1 MADKE
6 GVSVMKMGISQQ
18 PQMKLGQRLIM
29 SAHMQQALKLLQL
42 PIQELETFIE
52 EQVVLNPCLEMVD
65 TEDESPS
72 DEENGDL
79 EKKSVDEEAE
89 VSISDRDLTIL
100 NRLDED
106 FRDLFSDS
114 ESAPIKRSSQEDKL
128 KAFLEQSICAETT
141 LQEHLKFQAHEI
153 FDTEE
158 ECAIAEILIG
168 YIDEFGFLKTALPD
182 ISLLHHIEEI
192 KLHAILV
199 GIQTLEPYGVGAST
213 IQESLL
219 IQLRCLK
226 KGDTLAYQIVK
237 NHYDQLLHNQIPLI
251 QKEIKCSFDDIQ
263 EAIDKH
269 IAKLD
274 LHPGTHFS
282 QRDAQAIIPDVTLR
296 EENDKLIVAVERDC
310 LSNLRL
316 NSRYLKMLND
326 PDASQETK
334 QFVKHHFISARWL
347 VRNIQQRF
355 SNLERIAQSLAEKQ
369 YAFFMNP
376 HGQLLP
382 MTMKSMAE
390 ELNVHESTIARTVS
404 NKYISSPRG
413 IFPLRDFFTAKY
425 VLDKGE
431 DLSSR
436 TVKEEI
442 LDVINK
448 EDKHHPLSDEKISL
462 RLKEK
467 GIPCARRTV
476 TKYREL
482 LQIGNTQQRR
492 KYNLHLTIL

>member
-6 GVSVMKMGISQQ
+6 SVSLMHMGVSQQ
-18 PQMKLGQRLIM
+18 QQMKLGQRLIM

-52 EQVVLNPCLEMVD
+52 EQVVLNPCLEIVD
-65 TEDESPS
+65 AEEKAPS
-72 DEENGDL
+72 DEENGDV
-79 EKKSVDEEAE
+79 EKKQGDEEAE
-89 VSISDRDLTIL
+89 ITISDQDLTIL
-100 NRLDED
+100 NRLEED
-106 FRDLFSDS
+106 FRDHFS
-114 ESAPIKRSSQEDKL
+114 ESEPAPVKRTSQEDKL
-128 KAFLEQSICAETT
+128 KTFLEQSICAETT
-141 LQEHLKFQAHEI
+141 LQEHLKHQAHET
-153 FDTEE
+153 FETEE
-158 ECAIAEILIG
+158 EYSIAEILIG
-168 YIDEFGFLKTALPD
+168 YIDEFGFLKTPLAE
-182 ISLLHHIEEI
+182 ISLLHHIEEN
-192 KLHAILV
+192 KLQKILA
-199 GIQTLEPYGVGAST
+199 GIQTLEPFGVGAST

-219 IQLRCLK
+219 IQLRSLK
-226 KGDTLAYQIVK
+226 KEDTLAYQIVK
-237 NHYDQLLHNQIPLI
+237 DHYDQLLHNQIPII
-251 QKEIKCSFDDIQ
+251 QKQIKCSYDDIQ
-263 EAIDKH
+263 EAVDKH

-282 QRDAQAIIPDVTLR
+282 HRDAQVIIPDVTLR
-296 EENDKLIVAVERDC
+296 EENDKLIVDVERDC

-316 NSRYLKMLND
+316 NSRYLKMLKD
-326 PDASQETK
+326 PDASQETRH
-334 QFVKHHFISARWL
+334 FVKHHLVSARWL

-376 HGQLLP
+376 QGQLHP

-425 VLDKGE
+425 VLDEGE

-442 LDVINK
+442 LEVIKK
-448 EDKHHPLSDEKISL
+448 EDKQHPLSDEKISL

-476 TKYREL
+476 TKYREI

-492 KYNLHLTIL
+492 KY